1 MCGYRQRCYVDA
13 TSNAVTCLCPNYR
26 CKGKSNTVCG
36 NDGITYDSIC
46 AIQEVEC
53 TKGYHI
59 GIMHTG
65 VCDNIQPCNDDNIEL
80 IGWNITTEVPLK
92 STSSFNN

>member
-1 MCGYRQRCYVDA
+1 MFTGDYNLFLCVHAVRCSSLVCGYRQRCYVDA

-26 CKGKSNTVCG
+26 YKGKSNTVCG

-65 VCDNIQPCNDDNIEL
+65 VCDNIQP
-80 IGWNITTEVPLK
+80 TTIL
-92 STSSFNN
+92 N